1 MFYLI
6 ILLAL
11 FNCSLFSQT
20 ILSKNWYLFDR
31 ENSPL
36 PSNRITSLLYDWN
49 NNIYWIGCGWEFSGN
64 DTIKGGLV
72 RFDGENWTVYNSTN
86 SPLTNDLAEYLAI
99 DANNRLLIAN
109 WGEGFYIFDGANWQ
123 IFNSNNSPM
132 PSNEL
137 QCISVDMNN
146 NIWIGINGYGAMKYD
161 GFNWTLF
168 DHNNAFNGIWD
179 LNFIRA
185 DSSGIIWFGS
195 EYDGLYS
202 YDGIN
207 WTKEGVGIFA
217 DSISLSSFALDRNL
231 NALFA
236 GNILYVASGF
246 LAQFDGLNWSYF
258 DSSSIGYSTRFSYNT
273 LTVDSNNHKFI
284 GSAIGLL
291 KFDDNIWTLFSSYN
305 SPIPYNIFTVGTT
318 DKHNNKIYGLR
329 ANRPPHPTGYAGLIF
344 FNEDSVV
351 VTSVN
356 DNIFEINSYKLYQN
370 YPNPFNPHTVISFQ
384 IPVAGKVTIK
394 LFDILG
400 REIETIIDEERT
412 AGIHSINFNG
422 NYLASGIYFYSIS
435 VNDFHQSKKMVLL
448 R

>member
-217 DSISLSSFALDRNL
+217 DSNEE
-231 NALFA
+231 
-236 GNILYVASGF
+236 IL
-246 LAQFDGLNWSYF
+246 
-258 DSSSIGYSTRFSYNT
+258 T
-273 LTVDSNNHKFI
+273 
-284 GSAIGLL
+284 
-291 KFDDNIWTLFSSYN
+291 
-305 SPIPYNIFTVGTT
+305 
-318 DKHNNKIYGLR
+318 
-329 ANRPPHPTGYAGLIF
+329 LIF
-344 FNEDSVV
+344 YF
-351 VTSVN
+351 
-356 DNIFEINSYKLYQN
+356 
-370 YPNPFNPHTVISFQ
+370 
-384 IPVAGKVTIK
+384 IK
-394 LFDILG
+394 FFCF
-400 REIETIIDEERT
+400 RP
-412 AGIHSINFNG
+412 
-422 NYLASGIYFYSIS
+422 
-435 VNDFHQSKKMVLL
+435 KP
-448 R
+448 